1 MRHDDEDMIAPTGTG
16 RAASR
21 DGRGTNQAYG
31 DAGYT
36 RYLRPCPSQ
45 GPAQGLRHAVG
56 YVPHVVRASVVPCA
70 HGVTREGWAGARCA
84 GRRSGAARWLLVAA
98 ALALVAALV
107 VVVVLAM
114 RHAGGQARQGEA
126 PAITSSATGRGSAG
140 QDVDD
145 RDMPSTPMS
154 QWQRGVMPYLY
165 QKDPAWRNEPY
176 AGGNVGDNGCGPT
189 CLTMVYVYLTGN
201 TDYTP
206 ASMCALS
213 EAGGFV
219 DSGMTAWT
227 FMTQGAAQVGLVGEE
242 LPAMAS
248 TVTDLLASGVPI
260 ICSMGPGDFT
270 KLGHFIVLAGV
281 DESGRVLVRDPNS
294 PERSQ
299 QSWDVDTILSQCRNL
314 WSFSL
319 A

>member
-1 MRHDDEDMIAPTGTG
+1 
-16 RAASR
+16 
-21 DGRGTNQAYG
+21 
-31 DAGYT
+31 
-36 RYLRPCPSQ
+36 
-45 GPAQGLRHAVG
+45 
-56 YVPHVVRASVVPCA
+56 
-70 HGVTREGWAGARCA
+70 
-84 GRRSGAARWLLVAA
+84 
-98 ALALVAALV
+98 
-107 VVVVLAM
+107 
-114 RHAGGQARQGEA
+114 
-126 PAITSSATGRGSAG
+126 
-140 QDVDD
+140 
-145 RDMPSTPMS
+145 
-154 QWQRGVMPYLY
+154 MPYLY

-270 KLGHFIVLAGV
+270 KLGHFIVLAGL